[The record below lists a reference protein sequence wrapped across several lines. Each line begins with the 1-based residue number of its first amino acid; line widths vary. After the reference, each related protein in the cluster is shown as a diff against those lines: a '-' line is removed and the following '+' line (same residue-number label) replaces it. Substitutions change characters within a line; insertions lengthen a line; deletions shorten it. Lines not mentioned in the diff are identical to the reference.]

1 MASENGRYR
10 GLLVD
15 YGGVLTSDLFDS
27 FRSFCALEGLEPD
40 DLRRRF
46 REDRECRALLLGLE
60 TGKLEET
67 HVERELAQRIG
78 VDPEDLIDRL
88 FAHSGPDAEMIGA
101 VRSAHEQGIRTGLI
115 SNSWGTRRYDREEL
129 GRLFD
134 AVVISGEVGIRKPA
148 PEIYELGAKEVGLSA
163 RAVKAA
169 RSELA
174 DEHARLERMFLD
186 ARIGM
191 VLVDDDGRWV
201 RVNPAVC
208 AMLGYSQEEL
218 ENSSFPELTHQADL
232 RDVNRTNQGKEFEK
246 RYITRERNEIWA
258 LVNVSPITEWQRGA
272 RFQVVQIQDITER
285 KRAERAFA
293 EERQLLK

>member
-1 MASENGRYR
+1 MARDPAPAAAASRR
-10 GLLVD
+10 LIVLLAIGLAAVVAAYLIAKAEGSD
-15 YGGVLTSDLFDS
+15 NFGLFITAAGGLSVMIAVQLALT
-27 FRSFCALEGLEPD
+27 A
-40 DLRRRF
+40 
-46 REDRECRALLLGLE
+46 RAL
-60 TGKLEET
+60 
-67 HVERELAQRIG
+67 
-78 VDPEDLIDRL
+78 
-88 FAHSGPDAEMIGA
+88 
-101 VRSAHEQGIRTGLI
+101 
-115 SNSWGTRRYDREEL
+115 
-129 GRLFD
+129 
-134 AVVISGEVGIRKPA
+134 
-148 PEIYELGAKEVGLSA
+148 
-163 RAVKAA
+163 KAA

-272 RFQVVQIQDITER
+272 RFQVEPSTPDDCLEREPQILR
-285 KRAERAFA
+285 SR
-293 EERQLLK
+293 